1 MRSSREAQAGV
12 SKLVCP
18 RRCRLKRRRIMPS
31 SRSISTNPF
40 TTLTAAWTSLSRV
53 SLHLSPSLYQPSHAW
68 AELDRTAA
76 KKITQSVQCGGL
88 DTSSMPREVS
98 VRKILLRASVP
109 PCLSAFLR
117 GTHSCCT
124 YKRASKHARRAI
136 KRLVATNGAHN
147 VEASEKEQQ
156 LRSEV
161 AAPTAPVSTYLP
173 GLLPSRHAHR
183 QNQLIRA
190 PLTSHVS
197 HTDATGEFTR
207 LRIGTRL
214 SCSAAGGS
222 PQQQGK
228 RERRQTRHKREAERQ
243 SGRIEGRCGEEDLH
257 APSDLTSWVCYICTW
272 PRSMAQLEETGEG
285 EILCALERAS
295 LAFDLDT
302 EFRREEAAKAMDE
315 SRFDVGTSPGRD

>member
-1 MRSSREAQAGV
+1 MWRSRYIQYAKGSKCKKDPPASFSPALSVCFLAG
-12 SKLVCP
+12 
-18 RRCRLKRRRIMPS
+18 
-31 SRSISTNPF
+31 N
-40 TTLTAAWTSLSRV
+40 
-53 SLHLSPSLYQPSHAW
+53 
-68 AELDRTAA
+68 
-76 KKITQSVQCGGL
+76 
-88 DTSSMPREVS
+88 
-98 VRKILLRASVP
+98 
-109 PCLSAFLR
+109 AFLLYLQA
-117 GTHSCCT
+117 C
-124 YKRASKHARRAI
+124 KQARAARDKA
-136 KRLVATNGAHN
+136 LATNGAHN